1 MSKHIG
7 LSLLS
12 ILLVSGGVLLP
23 SSSPLAYCRPVANV
37 KLGNTS
43 QNKVAVYAS
52 NDSVQFTVQV
62 VTSADVPN
70 TATAKV
76 DFLDFGNSSSVAY
89 AVDAR
94 TQTKVL
100 GGGGQSTGFTFRMT
114 TNGENTNTGTVTLQF
129 SLDSATGAAVIAPLT
144 ANVSVVVQS
153 PGTIGG
159 GCNPQDRAFCQ
170 ADGGYWIN
178 RNCECLYDTPIIID
192 VEGNEFDLTNAAD
205 GVVFDFDGTGNPRR
219 LAWTM
224 PNSDD
229 AFLVLDRNNNGRI
242 DNGTELFGNLTP
254 QTASSSPNG
263 FIALAE
269 YDKPAKGGNGD
280 GKIDENDAVFALL
293 RLWQDANHDGVSDAS
308 ELHPLASKGVVSI
321 DLDYKESRR
330 QDRYGNLFRYRAK
343 VEFSPPGPFSRRWA
357 ADVFLMRE

>member
-12 ILLVSGGVLLP
+12 TLLVSTGVLLP
-23 SSSPLAYCRPVANV
+23 SSSPLANSRPVANV
-37 KLGNTS
+37 FLGTTS
-43 QNKVAVYAS
+43 QNKQSVYTS
-52 NDSVQFTVQV
+52 NDSIQFTVQV
-62 VTSADVPN
+62 ITTADVPN

-76 DFLDFGNSSSVAY
+76 DFLDYSNPGSVGY
-89 AVDAR
+89 TVDAR
-94 TQTKVL
+94 TQTKIL
-100 GGGGQSTGFTFRMT
+100 AGGGQTTAFTFRMT
-114 TNGENTNTGTVTLQF
+114 TNGGNSNIGTVTLLLR
-129 SLDSATGAAVIAPLT
+129 LDSATGATVIMPLT
-144 ANVSVVVQS
+144 ANVSVNVQS

-159 GCNPQDRAFCQ
+159 CSSQDRAFCQ

-192 VEGNEFDLTNAAD
+192 VEGDGFDLTSPDD
-205 GVVFDFDGTGNPRR
+205 GVGFDLGATGNPRGR
-219 LAWTM
+219 VSWTM
-224 PNSDD
+224 TNSDD

-269 YDKPAKGGNGD
+269 YDKPEKGGNGD
-280 GKIDENDAVFALL
+280 GRIDQNDAVFALL
-293 RLWQDANHDGVSDAS
+293 RLWQDVSHDGVSDAS
-308 ELHPLASKGVVSI
+308 ELHSLASKGVVSI

-343 VEFSPPGPFSRRWA
+343 VTLAHGTHPSCWA
-357 ADVFLMRE
+357 YDVFLMKQ